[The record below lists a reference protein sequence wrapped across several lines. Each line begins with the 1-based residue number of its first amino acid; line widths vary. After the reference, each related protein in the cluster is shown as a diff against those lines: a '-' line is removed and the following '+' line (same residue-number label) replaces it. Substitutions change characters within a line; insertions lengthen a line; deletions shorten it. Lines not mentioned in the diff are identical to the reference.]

1 MTPVPRRT
9 PLPGP
14 KPGRQAACRGAAA
27 NISLRFGADVLITP
41 SGVDYDDLAPKMILV
56 QALDADH
63 VAGPAPKFAGYGPG
77 AKA

>member
-1 MTPVPRRT
+1 
-9 PLPGP
+9 
-14 KPGRQAACRGAAA
+14 
-27 NISLRFGADVLITP
+27 VLITP